1 MHQIH
6 NDWEAH
12 GDVGVDSYKFYDFW
26 GAVAKE
32 LHPLGKEVG
41 TCIEVP
47 THSPLVLQG
56 SLYSTC
62 CTLSSAVWTA
72 VWLLFLNLPHMYY
85 LPSSACHWQD
95 RTGQC
100 LPPVDSAHLE
110 QRHDLAFI
118 HVQLGLPA
126 FSALHGRSH
135 KHGMMWATYHIY
147 RMMHTTS
154 VRDVAPVRV
163 VM

>member
-56 SLYSTC
+56 SLYST
-62 CTLSSAVWTA
+62 LSSTVDHRHRGTYP
-72 VWLLFLNLPHMYY
+72 LT
-85 LPSSACHWQD
+85 PSS
-95 RTGQC
+95 TGIPVQYLYTEQC
-100 LPPVDSAHLE
+100 SVDCS
-110 QRHDLAFI
+110 LALI
-118 HVQLGLPA
+118 P
-126 FSALHGRSH
+126 
-135 KHGMMWATYHIY
+135 
-147 RMMHTTS
+147 
-154 VRDVAPVRV
+154 
-163 VM
+163 